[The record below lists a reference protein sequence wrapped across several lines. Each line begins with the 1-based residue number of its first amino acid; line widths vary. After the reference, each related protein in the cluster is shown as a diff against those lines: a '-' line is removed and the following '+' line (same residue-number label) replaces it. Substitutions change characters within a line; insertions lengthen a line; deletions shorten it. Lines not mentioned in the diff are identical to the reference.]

1 MGYDELDNMCD
12 PIIDDSER
20 IEKMQFSLEMVTEYL
35 EKRGR
40 FDRHPLRHYSQ
51 LEMSFEESTIK
62 SLLYK
67 LHIPT
72 LHTRVTIFGGYT
84 GQFAKCLRNL
94 GMKVIFTDPLEEWVQ
109 NAINS
114 GFEAYSYSAGQI
126 PQDIVKRTDLFAT
139 FECYPALATEIAIYN
154 VSRFLTSEY
163 GILFG
168 ESKNTRD
175 EMDKEEGKLARLKNS
190 FLPYFKVYSIE
201 RSYKEKGP
209 LRLYHFS
216 STASNRKII
225 AEDVRTMKLL
235 YDAFPSQTCITREDV
250 ASLARKASANYEALL
265 HSIGRI
271 VNLYQLHIP
280 LSLCIYFPPNMFRV
294 CSKVFTFD
302 NSLKSALER
311 T

>member
-1 MGYDELDNMCD
+1 LGYDELEDNMCD
-12 PIIDDSER
+12 PIIDDSET
-20 IEKMQFSLEMVTEYL
+20 IEKEQFSKEMVTEYM

-40 FDRHPLRHYSQ
+40 FDRHPLRHYNQ
-51 LEMSFEESTIK
+51 LEMSFDETTIK
-62 SLLYK
+62 SLLNK
-67 LHIPT
+67 LHIPIIR
-72 LHTRVTIFGGYT
+72 TRVTIFGGYT
-84 GQFAKCLRNL
+84 CQFAKCLRNL
-94 GMKVIFTDPLEEWVQ
+94 GMKVVFTDPLEEWVQ

-114 GFEAYSYSAGQI
+114 GFEAYGYSAGQI
-126 PQDIVKRTDLFAT
+126 PSDIFKRTDLFAT

-175 EMDKEEGKLARLKNS
+175 EIDKEKGKLARLKNS

-209 LRLYHFS
+209 LRIYHFS
-216 STASNRKII
+216 STASNRKTI
-225 AEDVRTMKLL
+225 AEDIRTMKLL
-235 YDAFPSQTCITREDV
+235 HDAFPNQACITREDV
-250 ASLARKASANYEALL
+250 ASLASKASVNYEALL
-265 HSIGRI
+265 HSMGRI

-280 LSLCIYFPPNMFRV
+280 SSLSTYVPSNLFRV

-302 NSLKSALER
+302 DSLKLAPE
-311 T
+311 